1 MDECR
6 LTIFTPV
13 FNRAHCIGQCYRSMR
28 RQKNQNFVW
37 IIVDDGST
45 DHLEDVVRPWLKE
58 GAQKFQVFPETERRA
73 GVCLQCGAESC
84 ENRLLGMH

>member
-1 MDECR
+1 MDTCR

-13 FNRAHCIGQCYRSMR
+13 YNRANHIGKCYESMT

-45 DHLEDVVRPWLKE
+45 DDLEDVVRPWLKTDLD
-58 GAQKFQVFPETERRA
+58 P
-73 GVCLQCGAESC
+73 VCPVRFRIEFY
-84 ENRLLGMH
+84 R

>member
-1 MDECR
+1 MDKCR

-13 FNRAHCIGQCYRSMR
+13 YNRANHIGKCYESMT

-45 DHLEDVVRPWLKE
+45 DALEDVVRPWLQFIRIQFARFSFASNFTGKKME
-58 GAQKFQVFPETERRA
+58 
-73 GVCLQCGAESC
+73 VCIQHTIWRSV
-84 ENRLLGMH
+84 M